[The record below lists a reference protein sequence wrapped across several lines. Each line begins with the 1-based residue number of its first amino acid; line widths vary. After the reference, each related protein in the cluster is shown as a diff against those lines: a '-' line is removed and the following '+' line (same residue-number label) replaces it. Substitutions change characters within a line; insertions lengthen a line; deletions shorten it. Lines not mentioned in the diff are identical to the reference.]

1 LPGTQKGYVVRLT
14 IMLAAGLLLPPAALS
29 AHPAAGLTSAPAIT
43 DLSAAKKKKKPAK
56 VTEEYLK
63 AAPGAG
69 PSGPKN

>member
-1 LPGTQKGYVVRLT
+1 VRLIIALVIAALLT
-14 IMLAAGLLLPPAALS
+14 PATLAARPLAS
-29 AHPAAGLTSAPAIT
+29 GLTSLPTIT

-56 VTEEYLK
+56 VKDEYLK